1 MISRTSRTLGGALF
15 TLTFLLAATLA
26 QSSFAQD
33 NSAGR
38 YRPEG
43 RQIGFAA
50 AREFD
55 ERLFEVRTYD
65 PSVNVVEFAAATIF
79 YPLTLSFDAPNGAI
93 AFAPGYRAS
102 KDNYEWWG
110 PALAS
115 LGYVVMILDTN
126 APDSSLDDRKQA
138 LIAAVEFLKNENNN
152 SDSPLNNKIDSA
164 KIAIMGHSMGAGGAL
179 EAAVELGDSIKAVIP
194 LTPYCCEPGQPY
206 AGDLS
211 ALTVPTL
218 IIASAEDT
226 VAPPAD
232 HARMLYDAIPASTT
246 KVYMEFATG
255 SHNLP
260 ANGGPDLQT
269 LGMASLAFLKVHLDG
284 RENLASYIDDDMD
297 ADMAAKF
304 SSYLTNP

>member
-115 LGYVVMILDTN
+115 LGYVVMILDL
-126 APDSSLDDRKQA
+126 SL
-138 LIAAVEFLKNENNN
+138 IH
-152 SDSPLNNKIDSA
+152 I
-164 KIAIMGHSMGAGGAL
+164 
-179 EAAVELGDSIKAVIP
+179 
-194 LTPYCCEPGQPY
+194 
-206 AGDLS
+206 
-211 ALTVPTL
+211 
-218 IIASAEDT
+218 
-226 VAPPAD
+226 
-232 HARMLYDAIPASTT
+232 
-246 KVYMEFATG
+246 
-255 SHNLP
+255 
-260 ANGGPDLQT
+260 
-269 LGMASLAFLKVHLDG
+269 
-284 RENLASYIDDDMD
+284 
-297 ADMAAKF
+297 
-304 SSYLTNP
+304 

>member
-1 MISRTSRTLGGALF
+1 MISRTSQTLGGALLS
-15 TLTFLLAATLA
+15 LTILLAATLVPG
-26 QSSFAQD
+26 SFAQD
-33 NSAGR
+33 NSEGR

-43 RQIGFAA
+43 RQIGFTAG
-50 AREFD
+50 REYD
-55 ERLFEVRTYD
+55 ERVFEVRTYNPTID
-65 PSVNVVEFAAATIF
+65 VAEFASATIF

-93 AFAPGYRAS
+93 AFVPGYRAS

-115 LGYVVMILDTN
+115 LGYVVMIMDTN
-126 APDSSLDDRKQA
+126 APDSSLDERKQA
-138 LIAAVEFLKNENNN
+138 VIAGVEFLRNENSN
-152 SDSPLNNKIDSA
+152 SDSPLNNKIDGS

-211 ALTVPTL
+211 GLTVPTL
-218 IIASAEDT
+218 IVASAEDT

-232 HARMLYDAIPASTT
+232 HARMLYDSIPDSTT
-246 KVYMEFATG
+246 KIYMEFATG
-255 SHNLP
+255 SHNLS

-269 LGMASLAFLKVHLDG
+269 LGMAALAFLKVHLDG
-284 RENLASYIDDDMD
+284 KENLASYIDDEMD
-297 ADMAAKF
+297 ADAAAKF
-304 SSYLTNP
+304 STYLTAP